1 MRIDLETLVQQNI
14 KNLKAYRVEDLKD
27 GIKLHANENPY
38 PPPAELIEAFRAR
51 LAEFQLNRYP
61 DPECRGLKDAIA
73 QRTGRPAEQLVI
85 GNGSDELIQI
95 LLQIFCGPGDAI
107 VFPDPTFAMYSLIA
121 RGMGLEPVPV
131 PLDERWDFKA
141 KDLLAAAASHDAR
154 LVFLSYPNNPTGNCF
169 SRSEIQT
176 VVEQFPGIV
185 VLDEAY
191 HDFARQSFIDEM
203 AEHNNLVVL
212 RSLSK
217 IGLAGLR
224 VGYAIAD
231 PFMVGEIN
239 KIRLPYNSNTVS
251 QAFAEQLLR
260 DFSPVERQIGVI
272 LKERER
278 LAEELSAHP
287 KLTVF
292 PSDSNFILFRVE
304 GNGRSLFEA
313 LMAGGVL
320 VRDLS
325 AHPRLNHCLRVTVGT
340 REENDQFLAQ
350 VRKAL
355 A

>member
-1 MRIDLETLVQQNI
+1 MQIDLEALVQ
-14 KNLKAYRVEDLKD
+14 KSVRSLKAYHVEDLRD

-38 PPPAELIEAFRAR
+38 PPPAELIEAFRER
-51 LAEFQLNRYP
+51 LGAFQLNRYP
-61 DPECRGLKDAIA
+61 DPECRGLKEAIGL
-73 QRTGRPAEQLVI
+73 RTGSPASQLVI

-95 LLQIFCGPGDAI
+95 LLQIFCGAGDAV

-121 RGMGLEPVPV
+121 RGMGLSPVPV

-141 KDLLAAAASHDAR
+141 RDILDTAASHRAR

-169 SRSEIQT
+169 SRGEIQT
-176 VVEQFPGIV
+176 VIEQFPGIV

-191 HDFARQSFIDEM
+191 HDFARRSFIGEM
-203 AEHNNLVVL
+203 AAHNNLVVL

-224 VGYAIAD
+224 VGYGVAD
-231 PFMVGEIN
+231 PLIIGEIN

-278 LAEELSAHP
+278 LAGELAANP

-292 PSDSNFILFRVE
+292 PSDANFILFRVD
-304 GNGRSLFEA
+304 GDGRSLFEA

-350 VRKAL
+350 LEKAL

>member
-1 MRIDLETLVQQNI
+1 MNIDLDKLIQGKI
-14 KNLKAYRVEDLKD
+14 KSLKAYHVEDLKD

-38 PPPAELIEAFRAR
+38 PPPAELIQAFQEH
-51 LAEFQLNRYP
+51 LGEFELNRYP
-61 DPECRGLKDAIA
+61 DPECRGLKQAIA
-73 QRTGRPAEQLVI
+73 SRTGRPEGHLVI
-85 GNGSDELIQI
+85 GNGSDELIQL

-121 RGMGLEPVPV
+121 RGMGLSPFPV
-131 PLDERWDFKA
+131 PLDERWDFRA
-141 KDLLAAAASHDAR
+141 DDLLAAAAKHKAR
-154 LVFLSYPNNPTGNCF
+154 LIFLSYPNNPTGNCF
-169 SRSEIQT
+169 QRAEVQA
-176 VVEQFPGIV
+176 VVERFPGIV

-191 HDFARQSFIDEM
+191 HDFARQTFLGEM
-203 AEHNNLVVL
+203 DAHNNLVVL

-224 VGYAIAD
+224 VGYAVAHPVIVA
-231 PFMVGEIN
+231 EIN
-239 KIRLPYNSNTVS
+239 KVRLPYNSNTVS

-260 DFSPVERQIGVI
+260 DFSPVERQIDVI

-278 LAEELSAHP
+278 LAGELSATGG
-287 KLTVF
+287 LTVF
-292 PSDSNFILFRVE
+292 PSDSNFILFRVD
-304 GNGRSLFEA
+304 GDGRSLFEA

-340 REENDQFLAQ
+340 HEENDKFLAQ
-350 VRKAL
+350 VRRAL

>member
-1 MRIDLETLVQQNI
+1 MNIDLDALVQQNI
-14 KNLKAYRVEDLKD
+14 KNLKAYKVEDLQE

-38 PPPAELIEAFRAR
+38 APPEELIEAFQAR
-51 LAEFQLNRYP
+51 LGQFALNRYP
-61 DPECRGLKDAIA
+61 DPECRRLKQAIA
-73 QRTGRPAEQLVI
+73 QRTGRPEDHLVI
-85 GNGSDELIQI
+85 GNGSDELIQL

-121 RGMGLEPVPV
+121 RGMGLTPVPV
-131 PLDERWDFKA
+131 PLDEHWDFKA
-141 KDLLAAAASHDAR
+141 RDLLAAAETHRAR

-169 SRSEIQT
+169 SRAEIQT
-176 VVEQFPGIV
+176 VVEQFSGIV

-191 HDFARQSFIDEM
+191 HDFARQSFISEM
-203 AEHNNLVVL
+203 DAHNNLVVL

-224 VGYAIAD
+224 VGYAVAD
-231 PFMVGEIN
+231 PKVVAEIN
-239 KIRLPYNSNTVS
+239 KVRLPYNSNTVS

-260 DFSPVERQIGVI
+260 EFSPVERQIDVI

-278 LAEELSAHP
+278 LAGEL
-287 KLTVF
+287 KDLGRLTVF
-292 PSDSNFILFRVE
+292 PSDSNFILFRVD
-304 GNGRSLFEA
+304 GDGRSLFEA